1 MFESRFPASLFA
13 AGLILTLA
21 GCQSGGGL
29 SKLDPGVKDAPPPPS
44 TKISEKDL
52 LAYCPTL
59 TLREGTAYYSEYAKG
74 AKKPK
79 PDEDDPLANP
89 NAQPDN
95 SANRIYQAAI
105 TDVTRS
111 CNYNGGM
118 LTMTVAA
125 AGKVVPGPKAKTGSV
140 TLPIRVAVLRD
151 GEAIYSNLA
160 KYPVQIADTSE
171 AAQFLY
177 SNANVTFEAPA
188 KRNIQVFVGFDAG
201 PAAGKSKKK

>member
-1 MFESRFPASLFA
+1 
-13 AGLILTLA
+13 
-21 GCQSGGGL
+21 
-29 SKLDPGVKDAPPPPS
+29 
-44 TKISEKDL
+44 
-52 LAYCPTL
+52 
-59 TLREGTAYYSEYAKG
+59 
-74 AKKPK
+74 
-79 PDEDDPLANP
+79 
-89 NAQPDN
+89 
-95 SANRIYQAAI
+95 
-105 TDVTRS
+105 
-111 CNYNGGM
+111 M

-125 AGKVVPGPKAKTGSV
+125 AGKVVPGPMAKVGSV

-188 KRNIQVFVGFDAG
+188 KHNIQVFVGFDAG